1 MPPSFV
7 RRYYSDS
14 LISDLMILPMENGLH
29 LTLVAL
35 KRKWHDIKIG
45 KRSLPTTINSERIPT
60 PSLHGEFKTVF

>member
-1 MPPSFV
+1 
-7 RRYYSDS
+7 
-14 LISDLMILPMENGLH
+14 MILPMENGLH